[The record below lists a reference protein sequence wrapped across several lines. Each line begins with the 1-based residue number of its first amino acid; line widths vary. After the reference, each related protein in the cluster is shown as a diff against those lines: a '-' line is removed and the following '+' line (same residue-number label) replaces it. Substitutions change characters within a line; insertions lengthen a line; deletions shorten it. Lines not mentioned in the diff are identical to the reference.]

1 MSKWY
6 TFAPLIA
13 GFYSNFHISHYCNIS
28 DYNILYNYVSGWWK
42 ALTKRLV
49 KDASLPI
56 GVIMDLLVAGK
67 MLGWETGSKAG
78 VIYDV
83 KMKLMNESISQQN
96 RMVLCKALERDA
108 GNRNGQDDRRKALAH
123 EKLTRAYT
131 RAHMLPGENGPRE
144 ITTAPIHAPSYWY
157 FLTGVCFGTAATFL
171 LTSGKSR

>member
-1 MSKWY
+1 MVY
-6 TFAPLIA
+6 LCRLIV
-13 GFYSNFHISHYCNIS
+13 GFYSDIHINLLH
-28 DYNILYNYVSGWWK
+28 ILCSGWWK

-56 GVIMDLLVAGK
+56 GVIMDLLAAGK
-67 MLGWETGSKAG
+67 MMGWETGSTAG
-78 VIYDV
+78 VRYDV
-83 KMKLMNESISQQN
+83 KMKLMSESISQQN

-144 ITTAPIHAPSYWY
+144 ITTAPILAPSYWY
-157 FLTGVCFGTAATFL
+157 FLTGVCFGTAAMG
-171 LTSGKSR
+171 SGPS